1 MDSKGLLNIEYVFCI
16 IIGILILIT
25 LMPLLDDNLNANIE
39 LNEEASARILLDNIS
54 GSINEVNSNSYGFIK
69 RIDLMEKI
77 ANHSYKITVKSNEV
91 DLEFNN
97 KKGKTQISPIKL
109 VNANNES
116 LDEIELYSGNSYSI
130 EKILVDDHQTKL
142 FNQSSILIR
151 PMTNIRAY
159 PSSLSVEKMSSK
171 SVGVS
176 KLSCQAHISCHI
188 NHWPFT
194 FNFSL
199 KDKSSL
205 VLIILTS
212 CLGT

>member
-1 MDSKGLLNIEYVFCI
+1 MDSKGLLNIEYLFCI

-116 LDEIELYSGNSYSI
+116 LDKIELYSGNSYFI
-130 EKILVDDHQTKL
+130 EKILVDDNQTKL
-142 FNQSSILIR
+142 INQSSILIR
-151 PMTNIRAY
+151 PI
-159 PSSLSVEKMSSK
+159 
-171 SVGVS
+171 
-176 KLSCQAHISCHI
+176 
-188 NHWPFT
+188 
-194 FNFSL
+194 
-199 KDKSSL
+199 
-205 VLIILTS
+205 TS
-212 CLGT
+212 

>member
-16 IIGILILIT
+16 IIGILLLIT

-39 LNEEASARILLDNIS
+39 LNEEASAR
-54 GSINEVNSNSYGFIK
+54 

-130 EKILVDDHQTKL
+130 EKILVDDNQTKL

-151 PMTNIRAY
+151 PI
-159 PSSLSVEKMSSK
+159 
-171 SVGVS
+171 
-176 KLSCQAHISCHI
+176 
-188 NHWPFT
+188 
-194 FNFSL
+194 
-199 KDKSSL
+199 
-205 VLIILTS
+205 TS
-212 CLGT
+212 

>member
-39 LNEEASARILLDNIS
+39 LNEDLLDNIS

-130 EKILVDDHQTKL
+130 EKVLVDDNQTKL
-142 FNQSSILIR
+142 VNQSSILIR
-151 PMTNIRAY
+151 QI
-159 PSSLSVEKMSSK
+159 
-171 SVGVS
+171 
-176 KLSCQAHISCHI
+176 
-188 NHWPFT
+188 
-194 FNFSL
+194 
-199 KDKSSL
+199 
-205 VLIILTS
+205 TS
-212 CLGT
+212 

>member
-1 MDSKGLLNIEYVFCI
+1 
-16 IIGILILIT
+16 
-25 LMPLLDDNLNANIE
+25 MPLLDDNLNANIE

-91 DLEFNN
+91 YLELNN

-130 EKILVDDHQTKL
+130 EKILVDDNQTKL

-151 PMTNIRAY
+151 PI
-159 PSSLSVEKMSSK
+159 
-171 SVGVS
+171 
-176 KLSCQAHISCHI
+176 
-188 NHWPFT
+188 
-194 FNFSL
+194 
-199 KDKSSL
+199 
-205 VLIILTS
+205 TS
-212 CLGT
+212 

>member
-77 ANHSYKITVKSNEV
+77 ANHSYKIT
-91 DLEFNN
+91 
-97 KKGKTQISPIKL
+97 
-109 VNANNES
+109 NANNES
-116 LDEIELYSGNSYSI
+116 LDKIELYSGNSYSI
-130 EKILVDDHQTKL
+130 EKILVDDNQTKL

-151 PMTNIRAY
+151 PI
-159 PSSLSVEKMSSK
+159 
-171 SVGVS
+171 
-176 KLSCQAHISCHI
+176 
-188 NHWPFT
+188 
-194 FNFSL
+194 
-199 KDKSSL
+199 
-205 VLIILTS
+205 TS
-212 CLGT
+212 